1 MTVIIKVELKNS
13 AIHETP
19 DALKRIVQGRMD
31 AMIQNDPIMNLFVAR
46 YTVEVE

>member
-13 AIHETP
+13 ARHEP
-19 DALKRIVQGRMD
+19 PEALKRIVQGRMD
-31 AMIQNDPIMNLFVAR
+31 AMIQNDPVMDLFVAG

>member
-31 AMIQNDPIMNLFVAR
+31 AMIQNDPVMSLFVAG